1 MTTTRSH
8 ATRPQGLNHVAYV
21 TRDTAETKRF
31 YTEVLG
37 LRLVGYAKDSSVGST
52 GEPTTFLHTFFEL
65 GDGSCIAFFE
75 IEGQE
80 LDHHDSPL
88 PRWAPHLALSVG
100 SREELEA
107 AHRRLQDE
115 GLDVRGVIEHEDTWS
130 SIYFFDP
137 NGVRLE
143 LTHQHRALT
152 DEDAAAAER
161 AVAEWRSEHAAT
173 ATP

>member
-1 MTTTRSH
+1 MTTIS
-8 ATRPQGLNHVAYV
+8 RPSGLNHVAYV
-21 TRDTAETKRF
+21 TTDTEVTKRF
-31 YTEVLG
+31 YTELLG
-37 LRLVGYAKDSSVGST
+37 MKLAGYAIEDSVGST
-52 GEPTTFLHTFFEL
+52 GEPLTFLHTFFAM

-100 SREELEA
+100 SVAELEA
-107 AHRRLQDE
+107 SRQRLLDE
-115 GLDVRGVIEHEDTWS
+115 GVEVRGIIDHEGIWK

-143 LTHQHRALT
+143 LTHQRRPLNE
-152 DEDAAAAER
+152 EDAAKAEF
-161 AVAEWRSEHAAT
+161 AVANWLAEHTRAAR
-173 ATP
+173 